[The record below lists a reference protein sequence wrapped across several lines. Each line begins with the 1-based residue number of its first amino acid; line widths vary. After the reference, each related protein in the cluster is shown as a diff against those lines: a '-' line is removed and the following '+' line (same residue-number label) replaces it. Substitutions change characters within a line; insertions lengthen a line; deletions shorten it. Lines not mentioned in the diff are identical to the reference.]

1 MVDLGLGFSIG
12 GKFEGFLRFLSSQKN
27 QEIGDIFLKIISKK
41 LFMFLLLKLDKKA
54 FKTTKQG

>member
-27 QEIGDIFLKIISKK
+27 QENWRSFSENYPLRKLSPKIVYFSPS
-41 LFMFLLLKLDKKA
+41 
-54 FKTTKQG
+54 